1 MNYYLDFDNTLY
13 ETAKLTTLMLEA
25 TAKGISKKTGK
36 DPKQLLDEA
45 KGSFDSTNDNIF
57 SFASNMAKRYNVDSE
72 EIVGEVKK
80 TIDNGEEI
88 VFDDAKRFLERL
100 KENGDKA
107 HILTYVANGNQEYQ
121 MRKLIGS
128 GIMKYID
135 GTIITTEYKFLLDL
149 NYENGI
155 FIDDDPRDLNGL
167 AAKNPKKVIRMRKPN
182 NKRSVFEIS
191 NKQIEEYTSFDD
203 IELEKNKGKD
213 SEPRR

>member
-13 ETAKLTTLMLEA
+13 ETANLTSLMLEA
-25 TAKGISKKTGK
+25 TAKGISEKTGK
-36 DPKQLLDEA
+36 SASELLAEA

-57 SFASNMAKRYNVDSE
+57 SFASNMAKRYNVDSD
-72 EIVGEVKK
+72 IVVGKVKD
-80 TIDNGEEI
+80 TIDNGESL

-100 KENGDKA
+100 KDNGDKA
-107 HILTYVANGNQEYQ
+107 YVLTYVAKGNQEYQ
-121 MRKLIGS
+121 MRKLMGS
-128 GIMKYID
+128 GLMPYFE

-167 AAKNPKKVIRMRKPN
+167 AAKNPIKVMRMRKPN
-182 NKRSVFEIS
+182 NKRSVFEID

-203 IELEKNKGKD
+203 IQLEKNNSKD
-213 SEPRR
+213 NVR